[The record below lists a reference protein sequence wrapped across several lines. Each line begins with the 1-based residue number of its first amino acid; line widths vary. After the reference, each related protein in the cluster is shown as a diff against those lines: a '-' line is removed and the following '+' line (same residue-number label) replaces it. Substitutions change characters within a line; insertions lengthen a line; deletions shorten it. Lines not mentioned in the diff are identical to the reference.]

1 MSLALEN
8 RTRIGKLGDVLV
20 FRNDIVHPRDNP
32 RGGATFVG
40 LEHIERDTGVRIG
53 SEAIKLEEMSGR
65 RSRFKKGDIV
75 YGYLRPYL
83 NKVWIADLD
92 GICSVDQY
100 VFQVTPK
107 NDLSYI
113 AHYLRS
119 EIFLKTAPIDGTPG
133 QLPRIRSGE
142 ITATPIPLPPL
153 AEQRRIAAILDAAD
167 ALRQQRR
174 QALRLLDQLSQ
185 SIFLDMFGDPEGHG
199 WPMSTVEEV
208 ASSQKNAIRTGPFGS
223 QLLHEEFVAEGIA
236 VLGID
241 NAVANEFR
249 WGQRRYIPERKY
261 TELERYTVKP
271 GDVIITIMGTCGR
284 CAIVP
289 TDIPLA
295 INTKHLC
302 CITLDPAKCLPEF
315 MHAYFL
321 QHPTAKSY
329 LGQTSKGAIMD
340 GLNMGIVKSMPIPVP
355 PIDLQQQFAALLQ
368 VLAVQKKSARDAA
381 SHLDTLFAA
390 LQHRAFRGEL

>member
-185 SIFLDMFGDPEGHG
+185 SIFLDMFGD
-199 WPMSTVEEV
+199 
-208 ASSQKNAIRTGPFGS
+208 
-223 QLLHEEFVAEGIA
+223 
-236 VLGID
+236 
-241 NAVANEFR
+241 
-249 WGQRRYIPERKY
+249 
-261 TELERYTVKP
+261 
-271 GDVIITIMGTCGR
+271 
-284 CAIVP
+284 
-289 TDIPLA
+289 LA
-295 INTKHLC
+295 INGKWPVSEFGDLVSDTKLGLVRGSEQCSPGLAHRYLRMNA
-302 CITLDPAKCLPEF
+302 ISRDGELDLSNVWYTSATEAEVREHNLQRGDFLFNTRNSRELVGKTALFREEDSCLFNNNILRARFNTKRVDPEYMAAAF
-315 MHAYFL
+315 KSSLL
-321 QHPTAKSY
+321 QRELDMRKAGTTSVFAIYWKS
-329 LGQTSKGAIMD
+329 LAT
-340 GLNMGIVKSMPIPVP
+340 MPVPVP
-355 PIDLQQQFAALLQ
+355 PLHMQTKFAAIVGAKQ
-368 VLAVQKKSARDAA
+368 LAKINFQQS
-381 SHLDTLFAA
+381 SQHLDTLFAA

>member
-1 MSLALEN
+1 MISRTSIIGKHPVMPLGEVADFLDHMRRPVTESERKPGPYPYYGANGIQGNIDGFLFDEPLVLLAEDGGHFDDPDRGIAYRISGKTWVNNHAHILKPKNGSLDLDYLCRVLEN
-8 RTRIGKLGDVLV
+8 YDVRPFVTGSTRGKLTK
-20 FRNDIVHPRDNP
+20 
-32 RGGATFVG
+32 GGA
-40 LEHIERDTGVRIG
+40 
-53 SEAIKLEEMSGR
+53 
-65 RSRFKKGDIV
+65 
-75 YGYLRPYL
+75 
-83 NKVWIADLD
+83 
-92 GICSVDQY
+92 
-100 VFQVTPK
+100 
-107 NDLSYI
+107 
-113 AHYLRS
+113 S
-119 EIFLKTAPIDGTPG
+119 EIL
-133 QLPRIRSGE
+133 
-142 ITATPIPLPPL
+142 IPLPSL

-199 WPMSTVEEV
+199 WPMATVDEV
-208 ASSQKNAIRTGPFGS
+208 ASSQRNAIRTGPFGS
-223 QLLHEEFVAEGIA
+223 QLLHEEFVDDGIA

-241 NAVANEFR
+241 NAVTNEFQ
-249 WGQRRYIPERKY
+249 WGQRRYITEAKY
-261 TELERYTVKP
+261 AELERYTVKP

-302 CITLDPAKCLPEF
+302 CITLNPAKCLPEF

-355 PIDLQQQFAALLQ
+355 PITLQRQFAKQLQAL
-368 VLAVQKKSARDAA
+368 AGHRKSARDAA
-381 SHLDTLFAA
+381 THLDTIFAA